1 MSWEVA
7 TAAGGVALVLFLG
20 GLLTEIGPWYFALR
34 TPWWQPPGWAFP
46 VVWTTIGVLTA
57 WAAVLAWRGADQGER
72 GWVVA
77 LFAVNAVLNVAW
89 SGLFFKLRR
98 PDWALPEAAALW
110 LSVLAL
116 VLAFSAW
123 SRLAAALLLPYL
135 LWVGTAFFL
144 NRAVVVL
151 NRPFGATAP
160 ALPASALPGPPL
172 PARERRP

>member
-1 MSWEVA
+1 MSWDVA
-7 TAAGGVALVLFLG
+7 IAAGGVVVVLFLG
-20 GLLTEIGPWYFALR
+20 GLLTEIGPWYNSLR

-46 VVWTTIGVLTA
+46 VVWTSIGVLTA
-57 WAAVLAWRGADQGER
+57 WAAVLAWRTGDSAER

-77 LFAVNAVLNVAW
+77 LFAVNAVLNIAW

-116 VLAFSAW
+116 VLAFWGW
-123 SRLAAALLLPYL
+123 SPFAAALLLPYL
-135 LWVGTAFFL
+135 AWVGTAFFL

-151 NRPFGATAP
+151 NRPFGRPGAVPSP
-160 ALPASALPGPPL
+160 ALPGATAMTETK
-172 PARERRP
+172 R